1 MSDHGRA
8 EEYGKGR
15 SAPAGSPEPH
25 SRVVGPAGAGA
36 ANHPIWWSDAP
47 HDPWRNPTTP
57 TEVVLPVPPS
67 HPAIPPLEP
76 VSAPE
81 PAPGRPRLLPVVLL
95 TALVTG
101 LVAGGLGGTLG
112 YRFAAA
118 NPVGTVLGADPVN
131 EPAAQAQRPPD
142 SLAGVAARLL
152 PSVVTVRATGRQGTN
167 VGSGFLITHEGHV
180 LTNDHVV
187 GASSSPPVVT
197 FHDGETATA
206 ELVGREP
213 ESDLAV
219 LRVDRPGLRPVSL
232 GDSDQVAVGD
242 PVLAFGSPLSLANTV
257 TSGIVSA
264 VDRPIQAGDPGGQV
278 RYYAAIQTDAAVNQG
293 NSGGPLVD
301 AAGRVIGV
309 NSVIKSVAPQ
319 AEQAAN
325 IGLAFAI
332 PISQAKR
339 IAQEIIDQGKARRT
353 VVGVQVD
360 RTDRSSSPGVRVVAV
375 VEGSPAAKSGIEPG
389 DVLLRLNGQLLEQ
402 PYDLT
407 ALVRKHP
414 PGAKVKLTY
423 RRGGEE
429 RSVTVTLAADRD

>member
-1 MSDHGRA
+1 ML

-232 GDSDQVAVGD
+232 GDSDQARWRPGAGVRLPAVAGQHRHLRDRQRGGSPHPGRGSRGTGAVLRGD
-242 PVLAFGSPLSLANTV
+242 PDRH
-257 TSGIVSA
+257 SGQSGQLRRSTGGRGRPG
-264 VDRPIQAGDPGGQV
+264 DRRQLGHQIGG
-278 RYYAAIQTDAAVNQG
+278 T
-293 NSGGPLVD
+293 
-301 AAGRVIGV
+301 
-309 NSVIKSVAPQ
+309 Q

-375 VEGSPAAKSGIEPG
+375 VEGNPAAKSGIEPG
-389 DVLLRLNGQLLEQ
+389 DVLFANGQLLEQ

-423 RRGGEE
+423 RRGE
-429 RSVTVTLAADRD
+429 RSDRSRSPWPPTGIDRPCS

>member
-1 MSDHGRA
+1 M
-8 EEYGKGR
+8 
-15 SAPAGSPEPH
+15 
-25 SRVVGPAGAGA
+25 
-36 ANHPIWWSDAP
+36 
-47 HDPWRNPTTP
+47 
-57 TEVVLPVPPS
+57 
-67 HPAIPPLEP
+67 
-76 VSAPE
+76 
-81 PAPGRPRLLPVVLL
+81 
-95 TALVTG
+95 
-101 LVAGGLGGTLG
+101 
-112 YRFAAA
+112 
-118 NPVGTVLGADPVN
+118 
-131 EPAAQAQRPPD
+131 
-142 SLAGVAARLL
+142 
-152 PSVVTVRATGRQGTN
+152 
-167 VGSGFLITHEGHV
+167 
-180 LTNDHVV
+180 
-187 GASSSPPVVT
+187 
-197 FHDGETATA
+197 
-206 ELVGREP
+206 
-213 ESDLAV
+213 
-219 LRVDRPGLRPVSL
+219 
-232 GDSDQVAVGD
+232 
-242 PVLAFGSPLSLANTV
+242 
-257 TSGIVSA
+257 
-264 VDRPIQAGDPGGQV
+264 

-360 RTDRSSSPGVRVVAV
+360 RTDRSSSPGVRLVAV

-423 RRGGEE
+423 RRGRGAIGHGH
-429 RSVTVTLAADRD
+429 LAADRD